1 MENIIQIK
9 CPEELLL
16 GLHLNADDFA
26 DVIKLEAAINL
37 FKNGK
42 ISSGLASKWLNIP
55 RTTFLMKAMDEGARL
70 LDNSSDDFKRET
82 SQL

>member
-16 GLHLNADDFA
+16 GLHLNAEDFA
-26 DVIKLEAAINL
+26 NVIKLEAAINL

-55 RTTFLMKAMDEGARL
+55 RVTFLMKAMEEGACL
-70 LDNSSDDFKRET
+70 LDNSSDDFKRE
-82 SQL
+82 SAQL